1 MMDIVERLR
10 DAEQWNTTAQLK
22 DVVLFGQAADE
33 IERLRQLGLKMRNA
47 QKNYFKER
55 SQENLIASKVAE
67 KEFDDALK
75 ESE

>member
-1 MMDIVERLR
+1 MLRHADDITLEHLIDLR
-10 DAEQWNTTAQLK
+10 KLEQEN
-22 DVVLFGQAADE
+22 
-33 IERLRQLGLKMRNA
+33 ERLRQLGLKMRNA

>member
-1 MMDIVERLR
+1 MMDIDLIHWLR
-10 DAEQWNTTAQLK
+10 WNAKEQGSR
-22 DVVLFGQAADE
+22 FGEAADE

-75 ESE
+75 ETE

>member
-1 MMDIVERLR
+1 MLRHADDITLNHLIELR
-10 DAEQWNTTAQLK
+10 KLEQEN
-22 DVVLFGQAADE
+22 
-33 IERLRQLGLKMRNA
+33 ERLRQLGLKMRNA

-75 ESE
+75 ETE

>member
-1 MMDIVERLR
+1 MLRHADDITLEHLIELR
-10 DAEQWNTTAQLK
+10 KLEQEN
-22 DVVLFGQAADE
+22 
-33 IERLRQLGLKMRNA
+33 ERLRQLGLKMRNA

-75 ESE
+75 ETE

>member
-1 MMDIVERLR
+1 MLRHADDITLEHLIELR
-10 DAEQWNTTAQLK
+10 KLEQEN
-22 DVVLFGQAADE
+22 
-33 IERLRQLGLKMRNA
+33 ERLRQLGLQMRNA

-75 ESE
+75 ETE

>member
-1 MMDIVERLR
+1 MIKRHADDVTIDYIIRLR
-10 DAEQWNTTAQLK
+10 KLEQEN
-22 DVVLFGQAADE
+22 
-33 IERLRQLGLKMRNA
+33 ERLRQLGLKMRNA